1 MRLRKVPL
9 TVDDSKPSV
18 AVTIHFKFNF
28 IPRFQRLERLEMK
41 PHSILMSFKTWIND
55 KGSNEYFNLHI
66 GHFCNVYLLRT
77 NLVQTQFKFYVSR
90 VDSPPTETK

>member
-1 MRLRKVPL
+1 MRLREVPL

-28 IPRFQRLERLEMK
+28 IPQLQRLERLEMK

-66 GHFCNVYLLRT
+66 GHFCNVYLLST
-77 NLVQTQFKFYVSR
+77 NLVQTQFKFMGL
-90 VDSPPTETK
+90 T